1 MDPLQF
7 KTNYHF
13 NTNENLTAV
22 ENPPIVSSLSS
33 DENDADNELHSDADN
48 AQLVDAFP
56 TVVPIASVLMH
67 VPFAMNATKSAIMF
81 GPNMNVTRQTDAAG
95 DVAVPTP
102 SLQIKNA
109 SKVQARKPTNS
120 RTAIKLSASSAA
132 ANQTQSNH
140 RPDAPMLNY
149 IFDAHLASKHR
160 HYDR

>member
-13 NTNENLTAV
+13 NTNENLTAL
-22 ENPPIVSSLSS
+22 ENAPIVSSLAS
-33 DENDADNELHSDADN
+33 DENNADNELHGDADN
-48 AQLVDAFP
+48 VILADVYP
-56 TVVPIASVLMH
+56 TVVPIAPLLMH
-67 VPFAMNATKSAIMF
+67 GTFAMNAPKSTIMSST
-81 GPNMNVTRQTDAAG
+81 NMNVTRQTAAAG
-95 DVAVPTP
+95 DVAAPTP

-109 SKVQARKPTNS
+109 SRVQARRPTNS